1 MPDPL
6 GENFAGRILQSRNF
20 IEIIM
25 VQLLI
30 EWLEDGFYLGEITN
44 PAGIWID
51 FTLDIDRNA
60 KRVAM
65 QTPAFVTVRDVR
77 ESMGGL
83 EDKLFEQF
91 HCVSLCWW
99 RAAGRALIS
108 GDITS

>member
-1 MPDPL
+1 
-6 GENFAGRILQSRNF
+6 
-20 IEIIM
+20 M

-44 PAGIWID
+44 PASIWID

-65 QTPAFVTVRDVR
+65 QTPAFMTVGDVG

-91 HCVSLCWW
+91 HGVSLCWW

>member
-1 MPDPL
+1 
-6 GENFAGRILQSRNF
+6 
-20 IEIIM
+20 M